1 MKKNY
6 FSLPARTVP
15 RCEDGRRPVA
25 SASSMPRLFNFH
37 LLCSGMVLLLLKFKT
52 TLLWRKGRYFATFRC
67 ALEIYKCIL
76 KVFFFLSRI
85 HWITWNCGIG
95 RRHSDKLLCILCCF
109 MFIELFKIMSFVQQ
123 SSSYCIVLWV
133 LLNVEGKWK
142 YNEKSYKRSR
152 PPCLINFSYTLD
164 NKSFGVH
171 F

>member
-76 KVFFFLSRI
+76 KVFF
-85 HWITWNCGIG
+85 
-95 RRHSDKLLCILCCF
+95 
-109 MFIELFKIMSFVQQ
+109 
-123 SSSYCIVLWV
+123 
-133 LLNVEGKWK
+133 
-142 YNEKSYKRSR
+142 
-152 PPCLINFSYTLD
+152 LIQNTLD
-164 NKSFGVH
+164 YMKLWHRKTSFRQTFVYFMLFHVH
-171 F
+171 WTIQNHVFCPTVVFLLHSFMSLTECRRQMKI